1 MARVQAIRKPEI
13 ENPSTE
19 AALKAL
25 RRSLSQLRRQAREL
39 DQVALEECL
48 SLAIEITN
56 PAVRTAER
64 DPQHRRPTMTATAL
78 DTPAINHTPPG
89 PAGLPLLGITAQVRK
104 DPLGFFAHVAAEY
117 EGLAMLPVGL
127 DKVYLLNSPAT
138 LEHVFV
144 ANWRNYRK
152 SDFYD
157 KLRPLF
163 GKGIVTS
170 EGDYWRRQ
178 RQLMNPAFHSES
190 LQRIGQIMRAATERK
205 IAAWR
210 GRPAGEAFNMSTEMT
225 ELSLAI
231 VTEALFGSDVEGRTD
246 AVAEAVD
253 TMLEVC
259 ERRVWAV
266 PDFHDKPLSPLYWR
280 HRRARATLDRIVFD
294 IIERRLKSGE
304 AGNDLLGMLLG
315 ARDPDTGGAMTS
327 TQLRDETTTLLV
339 TGHES
344 TANAAVWVF
353 YTLAQH
359 PEIEAKV
366 RDEIADVCGGDT
378 PSDEELRQLT
388 YQRMVIEEVMRL
400 YPPAWTVSRTA
411 IEDDVIDGYAVPAGT
426 NIMVSPYVIHR
437 NPRYWP
443 DPERLDPLRFSPEQ
457 QETRPK
463 FAYIPFGGGPRNCI
477 GSNFAMME
485 LQIVITMLLQAFQ
498 TKLAPQ
504 PPIERE
510 AIISIRP
517 KNGIEFLAEA
527 TNQAH
532 DAKVAAVAA

>member
-1 MARVQAIRKPEI
+1 
-13 ENPSTE
+13 
-19 AALKAL
+19 
-25 RRSLSQLRRQAREL
+25 
-39 DQVALEECL
+39 
-48 SLAIEITN
+48 
-56 PAVRTAER
+56 
-64 DPQHRRPTMTATAL
+64 MTATTLAPTA
-78 DTPAINHTPPG
+78 DRQVPPG
-89 PAGLPLLGITAQVRK
+89 PKGLPLLGIAPQVRK
-104 DPLGFFAHVAAEY
+104 DPLGFFARVAAEY

-127 DKVYLLNSPAT
+127 DRVYLLNSPAT

-144 ANWRNYRK
+144 SNWRNYRK

-170 EGDYWRRQ
+170 EGEYWRRQ
-178 RQLMNPAFHSES
+178 RQLMNPAFHRES
-190 LQRIGQIMRAATERK
+190 LERIGHIMRTATANK

-210 GRPAGEAFNMSTEMT
+210 DRPADQAFNISTEMT

-231 VTEALFGSDVEGRTD
+231 VMESLFGSDAAGRTD
-246 AVAEAVD
+246 AVAHAVD

-259 ERRVWAV
+259 EQRVWAV
-266 PDFHDKPLSPLYWR
+266 PDFHDRPVSPLYWR
-280 HRRARATLDRIVFD
+280 QRRARAALDEIVFD
-294 IIERRLKSGE
+294 IIDRRHQ
-304 AGNDLLGMLLG
+304 AGDAGRDLLGMLLN
-315 ARDPDTGGAMTS
+315 AEDPETGEGMTA
-327 TQLRDETTTLLV
+327 TQLHDETTTLLV

-353 YTLAQH
+353 YVLARH

-366 RDEIADVCGGDT
+366 RDEIDRICGGNT
-378 PSDEELRQLT
+378 PTDEDLRELS

-400 YPPAWTVSRTA
+400 YPPAWTISRTA
-411 IEDDVIDGYAVPAGT
+411 IEDDVIAGYDVPAGT

-443 DPERLDPLRFSPEQ
+443 DPERLDPTRFAPEQ
-457 QETRPK
+457 QERRPK
-463 FAYIPFGGGPRNCI
+463 FAYIPFGGGPRSCI

-485 LQIVITMLLQAFQ
+485 LQIVITMLLQAFR
-498 TKLAPQ
+498 TELAPQ

-517 KNGIEFLAEA
+517 KGGIQFVAEPA
-527 TNQAH
+527 DRTDNP
-532 DAKVAAVAA
+532 KFFAAA